1 MHLPFPAVLA
11 LRYLKSTRKDAFVS
25 FLSLVAGIGLA
36 LGVAALILALAALSG
51 FQTVLVAQVLES
63 TPHVEVELPAEVA
76 GEELG
81 RTVAAIEA
89 VEGVEAAYP
98 TVRGRGWLLT
108 SDRGVELVEIVG
120 FEGRLPPSVG
130 ARMPEADAEP
140 GLYVSERV
148 AARWDLAL
156 GQTIEVASPRP
167 TLTPFGG
174 PQPRVRS
181 VPLRGLV
188 ESAGQ
193 RPESE
198 RAAVPLDVAR
208 SLFSPVP
215 TVVEVAAGDF
225 SAAAGVAERIRRALP
240 EATVGSWQDLHKP
253 LFFVLRLEKTLIFI
267 AVFLIVVVAAL
278 ALVASLSLLIANK
291 RGEIGM
297 LGALGATPRS
307 LALAFL
313 LLGGLL
319 GLAGAGLGGVLGAG
333 TAVLL
338 DRFGAVPLP
347 GGVYFVDHVPFRL
360 EPRDLASVLLSTLGL
375 ALAASLYA
383 ARRVAGMTPL
393 EMLRR

>member
-51 FQTVLVAQVLES
+51 FQTVLVAQVLRS

-81 RTVAAIEA
+81 RRVAAIEG
-89 VEGVEAAYP
+89 VDGVEAAYP
-98 TVRGRGWLLT
+98 TVRGQGWLLT
-108 SDRGVELVEIVG
+108 SDRGVELVQIVG

-130 ARMPEADAEP
+130 ARERREAEP

-148 AARWDLAL
+148 AARWDLSP
-156 GQTIEVASPRP
+156 GQTVEVASPRP

-181 VPLRGLV
+181 VPLAGLV

-198 RAAVPLDVAR
+198 RAAVPLAIAR

-215 TVVEVAAGDF
+215 TVVEVDAGDF
-225 SAAAGVAERIRRALP
+225 SAAAAVAERIRGALP
-240 EATVGSWQDLHKP
+240 EATVRSWQDLHRP

-313 LLGGLL
+313 LLGALL
-319 GLAGAGLGGVLGAG
+319 GLAGAGLGGALGAG
-333 TAVLL
+333 AAVLL

-360 EPRDLASVLLSTLGL
+360 EPRDVASVLLSTLGL